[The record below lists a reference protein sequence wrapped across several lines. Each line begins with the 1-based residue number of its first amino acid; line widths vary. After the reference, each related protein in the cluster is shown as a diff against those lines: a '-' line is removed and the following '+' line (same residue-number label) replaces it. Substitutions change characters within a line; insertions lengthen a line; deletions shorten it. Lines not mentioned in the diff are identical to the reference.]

1 MANPSAS
8 LPQQFSPSEANKGG
22 PIDRLHLA
30 RQCLGDEGLEQEV
43 LRLFHDTIKSYMAR
57 LQRAEDGAETRIALH
72 TLKGAARGVGAWT
85 VADQAQAA
93 EEELAD
99 AAVVGPERFADLAM
113 AVEEVSVFIAGM
125 LTDDLN

>member
-1 MANPSAS
+1 MVNPSAS
-8 LPQQFSPSEANKGG
+8 SPQQLPGSESSKGG

-30 RQCLGDEGLEQEV
+30 RQCFGDEGLEQEV
-43 LRLFHDTIKSYMAR
+43 LRLFDATIKSYLSR
-57 LQRAEDGAETRIALH
+57 LQRAETGEETRVALH

-93 EEELAD
+93 EDELGD
-99 AAVVGPERFADLAM
+99 AEMIGPERYADIAM

-125 LTDDLN
+125 ISEDAE